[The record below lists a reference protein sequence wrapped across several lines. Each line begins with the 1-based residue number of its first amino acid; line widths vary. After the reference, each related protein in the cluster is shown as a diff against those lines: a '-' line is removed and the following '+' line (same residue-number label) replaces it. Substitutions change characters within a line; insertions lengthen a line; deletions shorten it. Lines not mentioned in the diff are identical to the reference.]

1 MSTQIPSYSLSE
13 ILFAIIMLYG
23 VNNIYNEYKNRQ
35 YWDRVLKYFDSTCKY
50 INTYCNIQSTNAHIN
65 KSDEIVKLLTQ
76 AVQLYKDINVGPSN
90 SAAAADAASDMT
102 H

>member
-1 MSTQIPSYSLSE
+1 M
-13 ILFAIIMLYG
+13 
-23 VNNIYNEYKNRQ
+23 
-35 YWDRVLKYFDSTCKY
+35 DRVLKYFDSTCKY

-65 KSDEIVKLLTQ
+65 KSDDIVKLLTQ

-90 SAAAADAASDMT
+90 SAADAAADVASDMM